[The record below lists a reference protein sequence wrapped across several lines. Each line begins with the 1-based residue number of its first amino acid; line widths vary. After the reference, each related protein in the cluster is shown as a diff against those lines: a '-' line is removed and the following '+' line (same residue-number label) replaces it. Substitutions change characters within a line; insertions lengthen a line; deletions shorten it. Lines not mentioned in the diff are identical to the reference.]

1 MSQQTDKIKTLSNAN
16 EEETEI
22 DLLELFYYLKAKLVW
37 LISFFVIGA
46 VIAGLITYFL
56 ITPKYTATSKLYM
69 VSASSDSIVNLS
81 DLNLGT
87 SLTDDYV
94 ELLKI
99 RPIFEEIIKEGRK
112 FGTFLTIS
120 SQRPSDISETIISQ
134 LHNYFIH
141 RLVNNED
148 IRAIGKAV
156 AFIDNTSYEMISVL
170 PQGACIFTG
179 VASNFP
185 VLVQVDLLPKQQ
197 QPQSSTIN
205 LTELWKEP

>member
-1 MSQQTDKIKTLSNAN
+1 MDTLLFLAAMVSTLSKLGGFHAVKNVKSEKHFHHGVVVLRFYRMGYCLVFAN
-16 EEETEI
+16 SHVSAMAKAEETSERESQTWK
-22 DLLELFYYLKAKLVW
+22 DYRLE
-37 LISFFVIGA
+37 
-46 VIAGLITYFL
+46 T
-56 ITPKYTATSKLYM
+56 
-69 VSASSDSIVNLS
+69 
-81 DLNLGT
+81 
-87 SLTDDYV
+87 
-94 ELLKI
+94 
-99 RPIFEEIIKEGRK
+99 FEEIIKEGRK

>member
-1 MSQQTDKIKTLSNAN
+1 MNDFYKIGQVIEVRGQKLRIRVFENKNSN
-16 EEETEI
+16 I
-22 DLLELFYYLKAKLVW
+22 LVYQGHV
-37 LISFFVIGA
+37 IKNVSVGSFVKIPKGFSNIIGR
-46 VIAGLITYFL
+46 I
-56 ITPKYTATSKLYM
+56 
-69 VSASSDSIVNLS
+69 
-81 DLNLGT
+81 
-87 SLTDDYV
+87 
-94 ELLKI
+94 
-99 RPIFEEIIKEGRK
+99 EGEYIQENK
-112 FGTFLTIS
+112 S
-120 SQRPSDISETIISQ
+120 SQ

>member
-1 MSQQTDKIKTLSNAN
+1 MTFT
-16 EEETEI
+16 
-22 DLLELFYYLKAKLVW
+22 
-37 LISFFVIGA
+37 
-46 VIAGLITYFL
+46 
-56 ITPKYTATSKLYM
+56 
-69 VSASSDSIVNLS
+69 
-81 DLNLGT
+81 
-87 SLTDDYV
+87 
-94 ELLKI
+94 
-99 RPIFEEIIKEGRK
+99 EGRK

>member
-99 RPIFEEIIKEGRK
+99 RLPATPAAEH
-112 FGTFLTIS
+112 T
-120 SQRPSDISETIISQ
+120 
-134 LHNYFIH
+134 
-141 RLVNNED
+141 RLVNGR
-148 IRAIGKAV
+148 IATGWIH
-156 AFIDNTSYEMISVL
+156 IIINTKSPTL
-170 PQGACIFTG
+170 PQ
-179 VASNFP
+179 
-185 VLVQVDLLPKQQ
+185 
-197 QPQSSTIN
+197 IN
-205 LTELWKEP
+205 

>member
-99 RPIFEEIIKEGRK
+99 RPIFEEIIKELDLRRPIYKQTAAYGHFGRTDLDLPWEK
-112 FGTFLTIS
+112 LNKVEALKKS
-120 SQRPSDISETIISQ
+120 
-134 LHNYFIH
+134 
-141 RLVNNED
+141 
-148 IRAIGKAV
+148 V
-156 AFIDNTSYEMISVL
+156 AE
-170 PQGACIFTG
+170 
-179 VASNFP
+179 
-185 VLVQVDLLPKQQ
+185 
-197 QPQSSTIN
+197 
-205 LTELWKEP
+205 